1 MRMRTAAVGLL
12 LGVLGALLLGAC
24 GDDDDSGSLPP
35 PQARTI
41 KVAAYELKGGTN
53 VESEPFPG
61 GDFSGG
67 YAIKEPN
74 ADGRWEVEDYI
85 WLPGQIAVNEGDQVT
100 LEIFGVNGARHESS
114 IEGYLDSFV
123 VERGQLTTVSFT
135 ADQPGVF
142 KLICSTHPQSMVGE
156 IVVHA
161 RRE

>member
-1 MRMRTAAVGLL
+1 M
-12 LGVLGALLLGAC
+12 
-24 GDDDDSGSLPP
+24 
-35 PQARTI
+35 
-41 KVAAYELKGGTN
+41 AAYELKGGTS
-53 VESEPFPG
+53 VDSEPFPG

-85 WLPGQIAVNEGDQVT
+85 WLPGQIVVNEGDEVT
-100 LEIFGVNGARHESS
+100 LEIFGVNGARHDSS
-114 IEGYLDSFV
+114 IEGYVDSFV
-123 VERGQLTTVSFT
+123 VERGQLTSVSFT

-142 KLICSTHPQSMVGE
+142 RLTCSTHPESMVGE